1 MNKMENSSMSLL
13 NSVTS
18 RYSNESLAKL
28 MWKISLKYADVLS
41 SREVAIMQSASKRL
55 SVAEEPCLDDYAP
68 MLKFERSMESLNVYN
83 ENESSR

>member
-18 RYSNESLAKL
+18 RYSNESLAVL

-41 SREVAIMQSASKRL
+41 NREVAIIQSAAKRL
-55 SVAEEPCLDDYAP
+55 SVAEEPCLDDYSP
-68 MLKFERSMESLNVYN
+68 MLKFERSMESLNRCN
-83 ENESSR
+83 ENESCQ

>member
-41 SREVAIMQSASKRL
+41 SREVAIMQSAAKRL
-55 SVAEEPCLDDYAP
+55 SVTEEPCLDDYAP
-68 MLKFERSMESLNVYN
+68 MLKFERDMEALNVCN
-83 ENESSR
+83 ENESLQ